1 MSDEEIPFQL
11 EPIAFRDDDGS
22 WRPRIRV
29 YVEFP
34 DHGLEEIVLESREE
48 VTFDEESQA
57 RTYSERLGLKYL
69 LDRAREDA
77 EDDQADGQLGRQD
90 SNLQPPG

>member
-22 WRPRIRV
+22 WRPRVRV

-34 DHGLEEIVLESREE
+34 DHGLEEIVLESGEE
-48 VTFDEESQA
+48 VTFDEESDA
-57 RTYSERLGLKYL
+57 RTYSERLGLQYL
-69 LDRAREDA
+69 LDRARGDVPEAGSGA
-77 EDDQADGQLGRQD
+77 ETSAP
-90 SNLQPPG
+90 SAEEES

>member
-1 MSDEEIPFQL
+1 MSDEEIPFQFD
-11 EPIAFRDDDGS
+11 PIPIRDDDGS

-34 DHGLEEIVLESREE
+34 DHGLEEIVLESGEG
-48 VTFDEESQA
+48 VTFDGESEA

-69 LDRAREDA
+69 LDRARGDDPEAGSGDGTTSPSA
-77 EDDQADGQLGRQD
+77 EQG
-90 SNLQPPG
+90 S